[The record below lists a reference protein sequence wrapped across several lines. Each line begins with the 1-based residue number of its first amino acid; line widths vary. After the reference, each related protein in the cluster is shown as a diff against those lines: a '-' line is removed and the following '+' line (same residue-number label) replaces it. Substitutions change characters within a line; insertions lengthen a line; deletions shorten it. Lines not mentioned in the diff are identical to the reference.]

1 MVEWADGW
9 ANANALFLYLA
20 ARIRDKNVR
29 RDMRCS
35 LIRAC
40 FRFRYLLEEVART
53 DCDDKGLADV
63 KKM

>member
-1 MVEWADGW
+1 MGECECTFS
-9 ANANALFLYLA
+9 LFGGPDSGQECPA
-20 ARIRDKNVR
+20 R